1 MVAIGAAIKL
11 LSPGPALFR
20 QERVGFRGRRFMCLK
35 FRTMHCGANTA
46 AHEKYL
52 AELIRT
58 NRPMTKLDGHDPRL
72 IPLARIAR
80 STGLDE
86 LPQLFNVLRG
96 EMSLIGPRPCT
107 PSEYDAYTA
116 EQRAR
121 TDALPGLTGLWQVSG
136 KNRTT
141 FNEMVELDVRYHETM
156 SFRGDLAILFRTPRV
171 LLEQLTETLAKRRTK
186 VTPSPEALPVQ
197 TLNRLVRDAN
207 LGRSPERNSPFTE
220 LLGK

>member
-1 MVAIGAAIKL
+1 MVGIGLGIKL

-20 QERVGFRGRRFMCLK
+20 QERVGFLGRRFMCLK
-35 FRTMHCGANTA
+35 FRTMHCGAETA
-46 AHEKYL
+46 GHEKYL
-52 AELIRT
+52 TELIKT

-96 EMSLIGPRPCT
+96 EMSLIGPRPGT

-141 FNEMVELDVRYHETM
+141 FNEMVELDVRYHKTM
-156 SFRGDLAILFRTPRV
+156 SFRGDLAILFRTPKV
-171 LLEQLTETLAKRRTK
+171 LLEQLIETLFQRKTKAK
-186 VTPSPEALPVQ
+186 PSPEALPIQ
-197 TLNRLVRDAN
+197 TRHSPARDASH
-207 LGRSPERNSPFTE
+207 GRQPERNRPFTE